1 LARIGLCSAYN
12 AKQCKSY
19 RETIVDNMYIRKVF
33 RPLGIVIVSLTLVTM
48 IVSASAL
55 GSSLAQGEQK
65 FSSNMTDKEEVVGV
79 HSPEIGF
86 EENIDSVNGTVQ
98 RSEMTY
104 PTMEAGMVENQT
116 VTTIKHNTTQFQ
128 QIDNSQFK
136 KAPEFA
142 QISGYINTPN
152 NNSPITLSS
161 LKGKVVLVYIWTYT
175 CINSIRPMPYIDDW
189 NQKYSDKGL
198 VTVGVHSPEFEFE
211 KNHANVKDAVKR
223 FGITYPVIID
233 SDHGTWNAY
242 ENNYWPRFYLIDT
255 QGYIRYD
262 HIGEGD
268 YNQIEKAIQS
278 LVAERAFLMGAKE
291 ISFNKKPT
299 TLINPASLY
308 YVDLGQRI
316 TPEIYV
322 GYNTARTPLGNPEG
336 FKPDQTVSYSIPSN
350 TNFKPSIV
358 YLQGKWKN
366 NPDSMELQS
375 DTGRIALL
383 YYAKSLN
390 IIAGGKGEGTV
401 SNDNEDKLG
410 AGGYGQAAGNS
421 TSYISDKSLGQD
433 LSSDGSFRI
442 DGQRLYNLAI
452 HNNYAAHY
460 ILIDIK
466 GKGFQFYTFTFG

>member
-1 LARIGLCSAYN
+1 
-12 AKQCKSY
+12 
-19 RETIVDNMYIRKVF
+19 MYIRKVL
-33 RPLGIVIVSLTLVTM
+33 RLLGIVIASLALVTM
-48 IVSASAL
+48 IVSASGNL
-55 GSSLAQGEQK
+55 VSSSFAQGEQK
-65 FSSNMTDKEEVVGV
+65 FTANMTDKEEAVGV

-86 EENIDSVNGTVQ
+86 EENTDSVNGTVQ
-98 RSEMTY
+98 RFGITH
-104 PTMEAGMVENQT
+104 PTIEAGMVENQT
-116 VTTIKHNTTQFQ
+116 VTTIKLNTTQFQ
-128 QIDNSQFK
+128 QIDKSQFK

-175 CINSIRPMPYIDDW
+175 CINSIRPMPYIDNW

-198 VTVGVHSPEFEFE
+198 VTVGVHSPEFGFE

-278 LVAERAFLMGAKE
+278 LVAERASLMGAKE
-291 ISFNKKPT
+291 IIFNKKPT
-299 TLINPASLY
+299 TLIKPGSLY
-308 YVDLGQRI
+308 YIDLRQST

-383 YYAKSLN
+383 YYAKSVN
-390 IIAGGKGEGTV
+390 IIAGGKGEGIV
-401 SNDNEDKLG
+401 SNDNDDKLS

-421 TSYISDKSLGQD
+421 TANISGNSLGQD

>member
-1 LARIGLCSAYN
+1 MRKLLRLLGAVIASLA
-12 AKQCKSY
+12 
-19 RETIVDNMYIRKVF
+19 
-33 RPLGIVIVSLTLVTM
+33 LVTM
-48 IVSASAL
+48 IVSANGNL
-55 GSSLAQGEQK
+55 LSSSFAQGEQ
-65 FSSNMTDKEEVVGV
+65 NYTANTANTTAKEEAVGI
-79 HSPEIGF
+79 HSPDA
-86 EENIDSVNGTVQ
+86 NMKVPTQ

-104 PTMEAGMVENQT
+104 PVIGGAGMVENQT
-116 VTTIKHNTTQFQ
+116 VTTIKLNTTQFQ
-128 QIDNSQFK
+128 TNESQFK

-152 NNSPITLSS
+152 NNSAITLSS
-161 LKGKVVLVYIWTYT
+161 LKGKVVLIYIWTYT
-175 CINSIRPMPYIDDW
+175 CINSIRPMPYIDNW

-211 KNHANVKDAVKR
+211 KNHANVNEAVKR
-223 FGITYPVIID
+223 FGINYPVIID
-233 SDHGTWNAY
+233 SDHGTWNAF

-268 YNQIEKAIQS
+268 YDQIEKSIQS
-278 LVAERAFLMGAKE
+278 LVAERASLMGAKE

-299 TLINPASLY
+299 TLINPGSLY
-308 YVDLGQRI
+308 YIDLRQST

-322 GYNTARTPLGNPEG
+322 GYNTARTSLGNPEG
-336 FKPDQTVSYSIPSN
+336 FKPDQIVSYSIPSN

-366 NPDSMELQS
+366 NPEGMELQS
-375 DTGRIALL
+375 DTGKIALL
-383 YYAKSLN
+383 YYAKSVN
-390 IIAGGKGEGTV
+390 IIAGGKGGGIV
-401 SNDNEDKLG
+401 SNDNDDKSG
-410 AGGYGQAAGNS
+410 AGGHRQAAGNS
-421 TSYISDKSLGQD
+421 TAKISDNSLGQD

-452 HNNYAAHY
+452 HDNYAPHY
-460 ILIDIK
+460 IVIDIN

>member
-1 LARIGLCSAYN
+1 MNR
-12 AKQCKSY
+12 
-19 RETIVDNMYIRKVF
+19 DNI
-33 RPLGIVIVSLTLVTM
+33 
-48 IVSASAL
+48 SAL
-55 GSSLAQGEQK
+55 VVAITVLYVIFGFTIYFNNPGLDKAWPIQQK
-65 FSSNMTDKEEVVGV
+65 DKDMLELGV
-79 HSPEIGF
+79 HSPEFTF
-86 EENIDSVNGTVQ
+86 EKNYTNVKAAVQ
-98 RSEMTY
+98 RFGITN
-104 PTMEAGMVENQT
+104 PTIAATTMENHT
-116 VTTIKHNTTQFQ
+116 VTMKINKTQFQ
-128 QIDNSQFK
+128 QVNESQFK

-152 NNSPITLSS
+152 NNLITLSS

-189 NQKYSDKGL
+189 NQKYSNKGL
-198 VTVGVHSPEFEFE
+198 VIVGVHSPEFTFE
-211 KNHANVKDAVKR
+211 KNYANVKDAVKR

-242 ENNYWPRFYLIDT
+242 ANNYWPRYYLIDT

-262 HIGEGD
+262 HIGEGSYD
-268 YNQIEKAIQS
+268 QIEKAIQS
-278 LVAERAFLMGAKE
+278 LVAERAALMGAKE
-291 ISFNKKPT
+291 ISFDANPTAPIKPG
-299 TLINPASLY
+299 SLY
-308 YVDLGQRI
+308 YVDLRQST
-316 TPEIYV
+316 TPEIYI

-375 DTGRIALL
+375 DTGRIALI
-383 YYAKSLN
+383 YYAKSVN
-390 IIAGGKGEGTV
+390 IIAGGKGGGIV
-401 SNDNEDKLG
+401 SNDNDDKVG
-410 AGGYGQAAGNS
+410 AAGYVQAAGNS
-421 TSYISDKSLGQD
+421 TANTSDNSLGQD
-433 LSSDGSFRI
+433 LSSDGSFKI

-460 ILIDIK
+460 ILIDVK